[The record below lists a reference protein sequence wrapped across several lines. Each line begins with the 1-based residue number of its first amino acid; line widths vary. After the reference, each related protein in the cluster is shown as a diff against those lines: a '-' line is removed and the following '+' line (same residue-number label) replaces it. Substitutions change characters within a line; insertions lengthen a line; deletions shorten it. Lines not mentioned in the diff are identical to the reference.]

1 MDMKTL
7 ATYDRDAAD
16 YAQEWESQPAGED
29 LRDTV
34 RKFFTQGPTIDVGCG
49 SGRDAAWLNANG
61 YPTVGVDASKG
72 LLLQAH
78 EMHPELS
85 LFQSALPELVGVK
98 EQSFENV
105 LCETVIMHLPI
116 DLIEPS
122 VQKLL
127 RLLKS
132 QGILYL
138 SWRVTEE
145 EDKRDER
152 GRLYA
157 AFDERIVIN
166 GLAGAQLLMDEKI
179 VSQSSGKIIRRIVV
193 RKN

>member
-1 MDMKTL
+1 MDSRTL
-7 ATYDRDAAD
+7 ATYDQQAAD
-16 YAQEWESQPAGED
+16 YAEEWESQPIGND
-29 LRDTV
+29 LHETI
-34 RKFFTQGPTIDVGCG
+34 KTFFTQGPTIDVGCG

-61 YPTVGVDASKG
+61 YPTVGVDASTG
-72 LLLQAH
+72 LLLEAH
-78 EMHPELS
+78 RHHPELT
-85 LFQSALPELVGVK
+85 LFYSALPELTGVV
-98 EQSFENV
+98 EESFENV

-122 VQKLL
+122 VHKLL
-127 RLLKS
+127 NLLKS

-145 EDKRDER
+145 EDRRDEQ

-166 GLAGAQLLMDEKI
+166 GLVGAQLLMDEKV
-179 VSQSSGKIIRRIVV
+179 VSQSSGKIIRRIVA

>member
-1 MDMKTL
+1 MGITAIGNDLHETIKT
-7 ATYDRDAAD
+7 
-16 YAQEWESQPAGED
+16 
-29 LRDTV
+29 
-34 RKFFTQGPTIDVGCG
+34 FFTQGPTIDAGCG

-72 LLLQAH
+72 LLLEAH
-78 EMHPELS
+78 RHHPELT
-85 LFQSALPELVGVK
+85 LFYSALPELTGVV
-98 EQSFENV
+98 EESFENV

-122 VQKLL
+122 VHKLL
-127 RLLKS
+127 NLLKS

-145 EDKRDER
+145 EDRRDEQ

-166 GLAGAQLLMDEKI
+166 GLVGAQLLMDEKV
-179 VSQSSGKIIRRIVV
+179 VSQSSGKIIRRIVA

>member
-1 MDMKTL
+1 MDAKTL
-7 ATYDRDAAD
+7 ATYDKQAAD
-16 YAQEWESQPAGED
+16 YANEWESQPIGED
-29 LRDTV
+29 LHETI
-34 RKFFTQGPTIDVGCG
+34 KTFFTHGPTIDVGCG

-72 LLLQAH
+72 LLSQAH
-78 EMHPELS
+78 ERHPELD
-85 LFQSALPELVGVK
+85 LFYSALPELSGVAQ
-98 EQSFENV
+98 ESFENV

-116 DLIEPS
+116 DLIEAS

-127 RLLKS
+127 TLLKS

-145 EDKRDER
+145 EDRRDEG

-179 VSQSSGKIIRRIVV
+179 VSQSSGKIIRRIVA
-193 RKN
+193 RKD

>member
-1 MDMKTL
+1 M
-7 ATYDRDAAD
+7 
-16 YAQEWESQPAGED
+16 
-29 LRDTV
+29 
-34 RKFFTQGPTIDVGCG
+34 
-49 SGRDAAWLNANG
+49 
-61 YPTVGVDASKG
+61 
-72 LLLQAH
+72 
-78 EMHPELS
+78 
-85 LFQSALPELVGVK
+85 
-98 EQSFENV
+98 
-105 LCETVIMHLPI
+105 
-116 DLIEPS
+116 
-122 VQKLL
+122 QKLL